1 MLHYQQGQKRRTNYD
16 DLIVNEGYKYTVL
29 IHVKIVNVKRRF
41 NINYGWNNN
50 NCRSIINDSDDDI
63 SI

>member
-29 IHVKIVNVKRRF
+29 IR
-41 NINYGWNNN
+41 YQ
-50 NCRSIINDSDDDI
+50 DSKCQKKL
-63 SI
+63 